1 MGHASPKKRQAGPC
15 RCTRCGPVQ
24 CFARASAACAKADGL
39 NASACSWHHI
49 SRTEHV
55 CSECVQHYKQ
65 STEWQSRAD
74 APADDEASRLLEH
87 IVSAHLPYWVRCE
100 CGVWRPLPQH
110 ADASQLRERHAC
122 CVEGG
127 CTEPSGAASADK
139 FDDSPLVDLEVW
151 GGDVRGRSSNPPR
164 RAFFTSS
171 RWCTPPPPP
180 PSPW

>member
-1 MGHASPKKRQAGPC
+1 M
-15 RCTRCGPVQ
+15 Q
-24 CFARASAACAKADGL
+24 CFARASTACAKADGL

-110 ADASQLRERHAC
+110 ADASQLREVQACLESLQRHSSSTPEQ
-122 CVEGG
+122 VEMDRLPR
-127 CTEPSGAASADK
+127 TARVLQVPYVHVEVQRFSQPQTLVQEEVEHLLAAR
-139 FDDSPLVDLEVW
+139 L
-151 GGDVRGRSSNPPR
+151 VRGGR
-164 RAFFTSS
+164 
-171 RWCTPPPPP
+171 
-180 PSPW
+180 